1 MGAGSSVPPVRQPVA
16 GDCQSGWAQ
25 QRGNMVMGRGALEGA
40 TSLGRPRGARWPRA
54 LEGATPLGRLL
65 IPPFPAAKGD
75 QIRQRKCV
83 DIYPPTWVE
92 CHCGWGSARASS
104 RARTPVPS
112 PR

>member
-40 TSLGRPRGARWPRA
+40 MALGRSRERRPRA

-65 IPPFPAAKGD
+65 IPL
-75 QIRQRKCV
+75 
-83 DIYPPTWVE
+83 Y
-92 CHCGWGSARASS
+92 
-104 RARTPVPS
+104 
-112 PR
+112 